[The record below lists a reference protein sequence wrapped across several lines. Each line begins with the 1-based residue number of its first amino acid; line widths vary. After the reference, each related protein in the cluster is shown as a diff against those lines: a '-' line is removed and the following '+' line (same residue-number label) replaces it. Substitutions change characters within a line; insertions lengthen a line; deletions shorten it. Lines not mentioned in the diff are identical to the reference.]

1 MSLGYP
7 MGGARPPHVD
17 LASGA
22 LTQRSSPYRTF
33 ASKPTALGVIPMT
46 THGNESAIGPVSL

>member
-22 LTQRSSPYRTF
+22 LTQKSSPYRTF
-33 ASKPTALGVIPMT
+33 ASKPTALMQTIP
-46 THGNESAIGPVSL
+46 SVV